1 MPTMPRLR
9 VLHVPG
15 RREVN
20 NHLEIGNEHIKF
32 YDNDDLPGGTN
43 PPKSEDDP
51 LCVEEKVFYEMGV
64 ENSPSDYTQ
73 SE

>member
-32 YDNDDLPGGTN
+32 CDLPSGTN
-43 PPKSEDDP
+43 PPKSEEDP

-64 ENSPSDYTQ
+64 ESLSDYTQ